1 MDVDPHLL
9 PGSSLE
15 GIRVVELFGFDE
27 AELQQFFEQA
37 PDYFI
42 AVNGEPAT
50 PTEAREEL
58 SGQLPAGWHC
68 SRLYWLGYRDAQG
81 HLAAVVNIAADLLA
95 AGVWH
100 IGLLLVH
107 TRWHGSGLAQ
117 RLHADL
123 EAWAVAKGAQ
133 WLRLT
138 VVVGNTRAERFWPRL
153 GYVQVRTREGI
164 TMGRQVNRVS
174 IQVKVVASASIEDYL
189 ALVERDRPTWGEER
203 RS

>member
-1 MDVDPHLL
+1 MDVDLQAL
-9 PGSSLE
+9 PDCSLE
-15 GIRVVELFGFDE
+15 GIRVVELLGCDE

-58 SGQLPAGWHC
+58 RGQLPAGWRC
-68 SRLYWLGYRDAQG
+68 SRLYWLGYRDAQDK
-81 HLAAVVNIAADLLA
+81 LVAVVNIAANLLA

>member
-1 MDVDPHLL
+1 MDVVCDTEL
-9 PGSSLE
+9 PLSAAPD
-15 GIRVVELFGFDE
+15 IRVVPLTLSDE
-27 AELQQFFEQA
+27 AELQRFFEQA

-58 SGQLPAGWHC
+58 QGDLPPGWSC
-68 SRLYWLGYRDAQG
+68 SRLYWLGYRDADDQ
-81 HLAAVVNIAADLLA
+81 LIAVVNIAADLLA

-107 TRWHGSGLAQ
+107 TRLHGSGLAR
-117 RLHADL
+117 RLHAEL
-123 EAWAVAKGAQ
+123 EAWAVSKGAQ

-138 VVVGNTRAERFWPRL
+138 VVVGNAKAQRFWPKL

-164 TMGRQVNRVS
+164 TMGRQVNTVS
-174 IQVKVVASASIEDYL
+174 IQVKALAGGRIGEYL
-189 ALVERDRPTWGEER
+189 EKVERDRPGTP
-203 RS
+203 